1 MEVLAFS
8 VFTYISIMG
17 TQTGSS
23 LKNKKSAILYSK
35 LDRKV
40 STICFSLASDASE
53 ILPSALKHDR
63 RLSQMNN
70 VQNFDNNVMPEIF
83 WVRGKKNLT

>member
-8 VFTYISIMG
+8 VFTCISIMG

-23 LKNKKSAILYSK
+23 LKIKRSAIHYSK
-35 LDRKV
+35 LDRKF

-53 ILPSALKHDR
+53 IWPSALK
-63 RLSQMNN
+63 QKTGQ
-70 VQNFDNNVMPEIF
+70 V
-83 WVRGKKNLT
+83 KLTLV

>member
-23 LKNKKSAILYSK
+23 LKIKRSAAIHYSK

-40 STICFSLASDASE
+40 STVCFSLASDASE
-53 ILPSALKHDR
+53 ILPSALK
-63 RLSQMNN
+63 QKT
-70 VQNFDNNVMPEIF
+70 
-83 WVRGKKNLT
+83 G